1 MRFLGI
7 DFGMK
12 RIGIALSDENRTLA
26 FPKEI
31 VPNDKNKYKKISEI
45 IKTENISEIVM
56 GESVDF
62 SGRLNM
68 LMAHIEL
75 FIKELENEFHLP
87 IHTQKEFLTSVEAR
101 RSKDGK
107 KDMSPSQA
115 HSKLKNTKAGRVDA
129 SAAALILQR
138 YLDKR
143 NLSDSKK

>member
-1 MRFLGI
+1 MRFLAI

-12 RIGIALSDENRTLA
+12 RIGVAISDEGGTLA

-31 VPNDKNKYKKISEI
+31 VPNGQKEHPLKRLGEI
-45 IKTENISEIVM
+45 IQKEGISEIVI

-62 SGRLNM
+62 SGSLNM

-75 FIKELENEFHLP
+75 FITELEDAFHLP
-87 IHTQKEFLTSVEAR
+87 VHKQKEFLTSVEAR

-107 KDMSPSQA
+107 KDASPSQA
-115 HSKLKNTKAGRVDA
+115 RSKLKNTKAGRVDA

-143 NLSDSKK
+143 NMLKK